1 MNTPGREEQI
11 NTLEQALVRAHQV
24 KRQEAPHFSSEWA
37 QAVMRDV
44 RRQASR
50 EPPSSEVSRVIWR
63 AAAVVA
69 VVSTLLVG
77 SVLAWTAGHGDDD
90 FLVLL
95 TMATADSSFSA
106 LLAGEP

>member
-1 MNTPGREEQI
+1 M
-11 NTLEQALVRAHQV
+11 RAHQV
-24 KRQEAPHFSSEWA
+24 KMQDAPHFSPEWA
-37 QAVMRDV
+37 QDVMRDV

-90 FLVLL
+90 FFVLL
-95 TMATADSSFSA
+95 TMATADSTFST
-106 LLAGEP
+106 LLPGEP